1 MRKPQIT
8 TYKRADRAHHKSKK
22 VKATLAKANETRLNK
37 GTATPLSQEEPASS
51 NAQLTQEEVT
61 TPNTITGCRIMNM
74 EQLCES
80 VGTLTSHSAQC
91 GGKCLI
97 EGESMHSVILQ
108 ASCSKCHKIF
118 SIRTSPRIQT
128 AEGKTWSANIGAVL
142 GEMLTGGGLAQL
154 NTTLAMMDVP
164 GMHRRMFTEIEEF
177 IGSEMTK
184 QLAESIREG
193 KDA

>member
-37 GTATPLSQEEPASS
+37 GTATPLRQEEPASS
-51 NAQLTQEEVT
+51 NAQLSQEEVT

-97 EGESMHSVILQ
+97 EGESMHSGLAVILQ

-118 SIRTSPRIQT
+118 SFWTSPCVQT
-128 AEGKTWSANIGAVL
+128 VEGKN
-142 GEMLTGGGLAQL
+142 GLS
-154 NTTLAMMDVP
+154 TLE
-164 GMHRRMFTEIEEF
+164 RF
-177 IGSEMTK
+177 
-184 QLAESIREG
+184 
-193 KDA
+193 